1 MGTTL
6 ISLSCPS
13 ISGSQLPSGKK
24 DGYVLCVRP
33 ATENTLVC
41 SCVGNSTESPGL
53 IGCHIGV
60 GSCIYLSSILV
71 S

>member
-53 IGCHIGV
+53 IG
-60 GSCIYLSSILV
+60 
-71 S
+71 